1 MYQQLSL
8 YGSVKNNDLKITLHS
23 LAAIAGMNPLN
34 IMDHCIVCVP
44 KFPFRPQ
51 HRAGEVNQ
59 IEQYRILIQT
69 DLTSSDLNDRVPH
82 SIADTKWREAL
93 SKLHWSMNISEIPEA
108 AKLNHISQAQYWTE
122 IQSGNPFAL
131 VDQLGY
137 RPSNEYWVHGYEFFL
152 GDLVVRIHRL
162 LITEDQFQKTIS
174 LPLGSIAAAGSV
186 GENADAAAK
195 DVEMNDLEEVDNT
208 KGPQFQIL
216 DSSGRWLVKAYVNV
230 KNITDLEGISSAT
243 AQLEKFQADM
253 AGLFDLE
260 LPEKKSFDTGVKE

>member
-8 YGSVKNNDLKITLHS
+8 YGSVKNNDLKIILHS

-34 IMDHCIVCVP
+34 IMDHCIVCIP
-44 KFPFRPQ
+44 KYPFRPQ

-69 DLTSSDLNDRVPH
+69 DLTSSDLNDHIPH
-82 SIADTKWREAL
+82 SIADSKWREAL

-108 AKLNHISQAQYWTE
+108 AKLNHISQAQYWAE

-137 RPSNEYWVHGYEFFL
+137 RPSNEYWVHGYEFVI

-162 LITEDQFQKTIS
+162 LLTEDQFQKTIS
-174 LPLGSIAAAGSV
+174 LPLGSVKVAGGT
-186 GENADAAAK
+186 GENEDSTK
-195 DVEMNDLEEVDNT
+195 EVEMSGLDETDGT
-208 KGPQFQIL
+208 KGPQFKIL
-216 DSSGRWLVKAYVNV
+216 DSSGKWIVKAYVNV
-230 KNITDLEGISSAT
+230 KNITDLEGIASAT

-260 LPEKKSFDTGVKE
+260 LPEKRSFDTRVKE